1 MHNTP
6 HASADGKFTFGHF
19 LFRVAIAMAV
29 GGVIIGACILG
40 SIINKHLGVFLFGL
54 SLVVVIVIMYLPMF
68 LQSEDIRESVRESGG
83 ESDFATVLVGVV
95 LCAIVFGLLCQALNE
110 HYSAGFEGS
119 DLTQWMSW
127 VGFPIDILL
136 EDIFFEI
143 PGTYGFVF
151 SDIEPTSFWMKFLLI
166 TFRVLIDIVILQSVF
181 TIWSLVSERRREEKL
196 LSEDSATE

>member
-1 MHNTP
+1 MP

-19 LFRVAIAMAV
+19 LFRVGIAMVVGAV
-29 GGVIIGACILG
+29 IVGACFLG

-54 SLVVVIVIMYLPMF
+54 SLAVVLVIMYLPMF
-68 LQSEDIRESVRESGG
+68 LESEDIRESVRESGG
-83 ESDFATVLVGVV
+83 ESDFANMLVGVF
-95 LCAIVFGLLCQALNE
+95 LCAILFGFLCQGLNE
-110 HYSAGFEGS
+110 HYSAGFGGS
-119 DLTQWMSW
+119 DLNQWIRW
-127 VGFPIDILL
+127 VGFPIDLLL

-196 LSEDSATE
+196 LSDDTTLE

>member
-1 MHNTP
+1 M
-6 HASADGKFTFGHF
+6 
-19 LFRVAIAMAV
+19 
-29 GGVIIGACILG
+29 GGLPIG
-40 SIINKHLGVFLFGL
+40 
-54 SLVVVIVIMYLPMF
+54 IMYLPMF
-68 LQSEDIRESVRESGG
+68 LESEDIRDSVRKSGG
-83 ESDFATVLVGVV
+83 ESDFATVLVGVF
-95 LCAIVFGLLCQALNE
+95 LCAILFGLLCQGLNE

-119 DLTQWMSW
+119 GLTHWMNW

-181 TIWSLVSERRREEKL
+181 TIWSVVSESRKEAKQL
-196 LSEDSATE
+196 ADDAATES